1 MISLSNYID
10 ESIFDVDK
18 NIKKLDR
25 SIRKS
30 VGDYLKANYKGTFK
44 ISKEPNEDGKFE
56 VTAERD
62 AEVKNR
68 DIEYLTNGSFVF
80 TAVGRDFDCRYCV
93 KLKSLIGAPR
103 EVPRI
108 FNCNGCKS
116 LTSLE
121 GAPEKVGFGFV
132 CAFCKS
138 LMSLEG
144 APEKVGFDFVCKNCG
159 REFSQDEVKSI
170 CNVKSITC

>member
-1 MISLSNYID
+1 MISLSNYI
-10 ESIFDVDK
+10 EEGIFDVDN
-18 NIKKLDR
+18 NIAKMDR

-44 ISKEPNEDGKFE
+44 ISKTLNDDGKFE

-80 TAVGRDFDCRYCV
+80 TTVGRDFDCRFCTN
-93 KLKSLIGAPR
+93 LKSLVGAPR
-103 EVPRI
+103 EVGRI
-108 FNCNGCKS
+108 FNCINCKS

-121 GAPEKVGFGFV
+121 GAPEKVGF
-132 CAFCKS
+132 
-138 LMSLEG
+138 
-144 APEKVGFDFVCKNCG
+144 DFVCGKCG
-159 REFSQDEVKSI
+159 RPFTEKEVKDI
-170 CNVKSITC
+170 CDVKGLIV